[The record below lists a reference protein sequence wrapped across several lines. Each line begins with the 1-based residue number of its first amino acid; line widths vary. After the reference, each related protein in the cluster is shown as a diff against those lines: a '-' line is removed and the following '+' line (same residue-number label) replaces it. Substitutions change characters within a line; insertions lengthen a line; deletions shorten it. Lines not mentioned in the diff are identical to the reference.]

1 MSELGPKP
9 EPQTEPGEPN
19 PGGVDAN
26 PLADGVETDAADT
39 APTARDLDPQDKP
52 AAEHTLPDELNQ
64 PEDTTTEA
72 TRGDGDVGL
81 DADKESPA

>member
-1 MSELGPKP
+1 MSDLGPKP
-9 EPQTEPGEPN
+9 EPQTEPGEPH
-19 PGGVDAN
+19 PGGVDAS
-26 PLADGVETDAADT
+26 PHFDDVETDASDA
-39 APTARDLDPQDKP
+39 APIARDLDPQDKP
-52 AAEHTLPDELNQ
+52 AAEHPLPDELNQ